1 MVNLKKVPDYDEG
14 RDEVRHM
21 MREIRKKLVVLSN
34 RSPFPAAV
42 KEYID
47 HLEKLDWIYMN
58 LRLDGSPLS
67 RDDVEKI
74 LGGEPVMSGRIMD
87 HVLVER
93 LGELRGELYDLVQR
107 GLDISPELIRIIAA
121 KAGADS
127 TEFRKTTPQL
137 VEYGYT
143 PVLPAE
149 IPGAMSELMAFAG
162 HKGEF
167 ENPFEKAADL
177 HNRYLAI
184 YPFKEGNQIVARA
197 LMEYYLLGEGF
208 PMAYP
213 DMSESEYNGLFAEFC
228 RTGRSKPLA
237 DLLTKAVL
245 DRLELMIQLTG
256 Y

>member
-1 MVNLKKVPDYDEG
+1 MI
-14 RDEVRHM
+14 
-21 MREIRKKLVVLSN
+21 REIRKKLVVLSN

-67 RDDVEKI
+67 REEVEKI
-74 LGGEPVMSGRIMD
+74 LGGEMVINGRIMD

-93 LGELRGELYDLVQR
+93 LGELRRELYDLMQR
-107 GLDISPELIRIIAA
+107 GLDISPELIRNIAA

-127 TEFRKTTPQL
+127 REFRKTTPQL
-137 VEYGYT
+137 VEYDYT

-149 IPGAMSELMAFAG
+149 IPGTMSEFLAFAG
-162 HKGEF
+162 HRDEF
-167 ENPFEKAADL
+167 ENPFEKAASL
-177 HNRYLAI
+177 HNRMLAI
-184 YPFKEGNQIVARA
+184 YPFKEGNQIAARA
-197 LMEYYLLGEGF
+197 LMEYYLLREGF
-208 PMAYP
+208 PMAYL
-213 DMSESEYNGLFAEFC
+213 DMSESEYNGAFC
-228 RTGRSKPLA
+228 DYCRSGSSKSLA

>member
-1 MVNLKKVPDYDEG
+1 MI
-14 RDEVRHM
+14 
-21 MREIRKKLVVLSN
+21 REIRKKLVVLSN

-67 RDDVEKI
+67 REEVEKI
-74 LGGEPVMSGRIMD
+74 LGGEMVINGRIMD

-93 LGELRGELYDLVQR
+93 LGELRRELYDLMQR
-107 GLDISPELIRIIAA
+107 RLDIGPELIRNIAA
-121 KAGADS
+121 KTGVDT

-137 VEYGYT
+137 VEYEYT

-149 IPGAMSELMAFAG
+149 IPGAMSEFLAFAG
-162 HKGEF
+162 HRDEF
-167 ENPFEKAADL
+167 ENPFEKAAGL
-177 HNRYLAI
+177 HNRLLAI
-184 YPFKEGNQIVARA
+184 YPFKEGNQIAARA
-197 LMEYYLLGEGF
+197 LMEYYLLREGF
-208 PMAYP
+208 PMAYL
-213 DMSESEYNGLFAEFC
+213 DMSESEYNGAFC
-228 RTGRSKPLA
+228 DYCRSGSSKPLA
-237 DLLTKAVL
+237 DILTKAVL

>member
-1 MVNLKKVPDYDEG
+1 MI
-14 RDEVRHM
+14 
-21 MREIRKKLVVLSN
+21 REIRKKLVVLSN

-67 RDDVEKI
+67 REEVEKI
-74 LGGEPVMSGRIMD
+74 LGGEMVINGRIMD

-93 LGELRGELYDLVQR
+93 LGELRRELYDLMQR
-107 GLDISPELIRIIAA
+107 RLDIGPELIRNIAA
-121 KAGADS
+121 KTGVDT

-137 VEYGYT
+137 VEYEYT

-149 IPGAMSELMAFAG
+149 IPGTMSEFLAFAG
-162 HKGEF
+162 HRDEF
-167 ENPFEKAADL
+167 ENPFEKAAGL
-177 HNRYLAI
+177 HNRLLAI
-184 YPFKEGNQIVARA
+184 YPFKEGNQIAARA
-197 LMEYYLLGEGF
+197 LMEYYLLREGF
-208 PMAYP
+208 PMAYL
-213 DMSESEYNGLFAEFC
+213 DMSESEYNGAFC
-228 RTGRSKPLA
+228 DYCRSGSSKSLA

>member
-1 MVNLKKVPDYDEG
+1 MI
-14 RDEVRHM
+14 
-21 MREIRKKLVVLSN
+21 REIRKKLVVLSN

-67 RDDVEKI
+67 RGETENI
-74 LGGEPVMSGRIMD
+74 LGGEMVINGRIMD

-93 LGELRGELYDLVQR
+93 LGELRRELYDLGQR
-107 GLDISPELIRIIAA
+107 GLDVSPELIRIIAA
-121 KAGADS
+121 KTGADS

-137 VEYGYT
+137 VEYEYT

-149 IPGAMSELMAFAG
+149 IPGAMSDFLAFAG
-162 HKGEF
+162 HRDEF
-167 ENPFEKAADL
+167 ENPFEKAASL
-177 HNRYLAI
+177 HNRLLAI

-197 LMEYYLLGEGF
+197 LMEYYLLREGF
-208 PMAYP
+208 PMAYL
-213 DMSESEYNGLFAEFC
+213 DMSESEYNGKFC
-228 RTGRSKPLA
+228 DYCRNGSSKPLA
-237 DLLTKAVL
+237 DILTKAVL

>member
-1 MVNLKKVPDYDEG
+1 MI
-14 RDEVRHM
+14 
-21 MREIRKKLVVLSN
+21 REIRKKLIVLSN

-67 RDDVEKI
+67 REEVEKI
-74 LGGEPVMSGRIMD
+74 LGGEMVINGRIMD

-93 LGELRGELYDLVQR
+93 LGELRRELYDLMQR
-107 GLDISPELIRIIAA
+107 GLDISPELIRNIAA

-127 TEFRKTTPQL
+127 REFRKTTPQL
-137 VEYGYT
+137 VEYDYT

-149 IPGAMSELMAFAG
+149 IPGTMSEFLAFAG
-162 HKGEF
+162 HRDEF
-167 ENPFEKAADL
+167 ENPFEKAAGL
-177 HNRYLAI
+177 HNRLLAI
-184 YPFKEGNQIVARA
+184 YPFKEGNQIAARA
-197 LMEYYLLGEGF
+197 LMEYYLLREGF
-208 PMAYP
+208 PMAYL
-213 DMSESEYNGLFAEFC
+213 DMSESEYNGAFC
-228 RTGRSKPLA
+228 DYCRSGSSKSLA

>member
-1 MVNLKKVPDYDEG
+1 MI
-14 RDEVRHM
+14 
-21 MREIRKKLVVLSN
+21 REIRKKLVVLSN

-67 RDDVEKI
+67 REEVEKI
-74 LGGEPVMSGRIMD
+74 LGGEMVINGRIMD

-93 LGELRGELYDLVQR
+93 LGELRRELYDLVQR
-107 GLDISPELIRIIAA
+107 GLDVSPELIRIIAA

-137 VEYGYT
+137 VEYDYT

-149 IPGAMSELMAFAG
+149 IPGAMSDFLAFAG
-162 HKGEF
+162 RRDEF
-167 ENPFEKAADL
+167 ENPFEKAASL
-177 HNRYLAI
+177 HNRMLAI
-184 YPFKEGNQIVARA
+184 YPFKEGNQIAARA
-197 LMEYYLLGEGF
+197 LMEYYLLREGF
-208 PMAYP
+208 PMAYL
-213 DMSESEYNGLFAEFC
+213 DMSESEYNGAFC
-228 RTGRSKPLA
+228 DYCRSGSSKSLA

>member
-1 MVNLKKVPDYDEG
+1 
-14 RDEVRHM
+14 M

-34 RSPFPAAV
+34 RSPFPAAA
-42 KEYID
+42 KEYIA

-67 RDDVEKI
+67 REEAEKI
-74 LGGEPVMSGRIMD
+74 LGGDTVMSGSIMD

-93 LGELRGELYDLVQR
+93 LGVLRGELYDLMQR
-107 GLDISPELIRIIAA
+107 GLDISPELIKLVAA

-137 VEYGYT
+137 VECGYT
-143 PVLPAE
+143 PILPAE
-149 IPGAMSELMAFAG
+149 IPGAMSELMVFAG
-162 HKGEF
+162 NKDEF
-167 ENPFEKAADL
+167 ENPFEKAAQL

-184 YPFKEGNQIVARA
+184 YPFKEGNRIAARA

-208 PMAYP
+208 PMAYL

-228 RTGRSKPLA
+228 RTGSSKPLA

>member
-1 MVNLKKVPDYDEG
+1 MI
-14 RDEVRHM
+14 
-21 MREIRKKLVVLSN
+21 REIGKKLVVLSN
-34 RSPFPAAV
+34 RSPFPTAV
-42 KEYID
+42 KEYIA

-67 RDDVEKI
+67 REEVEKI
-74 LGGEPVMSGRIMD
+74 LGGEMVINGRIMD

-93 LGELRGELYDLVQR
+93 LGELRRELYDLMQR
-107 GLDISPELIRIIAA
+107 RLDIGPELIRNIAA
-121 KAGADS
+121 KTGADS

-137 VEYGYT
+137 VEYDYT

-149 IPGAMSELMAFAG
+149 IPGAMSDFLAFAG
-162 HKGEF
+162 RRDEF
-167 ENPFEKAADL
+167 ENPFEKAASL
-177 HNRYLAI
+177 HNRMLAI
-184 YPFKEGNQIVARA
+184 YPFKEGNQIAARA

-208 PMAYP
+208 PMAYL

-228 RTGRSKPLA
+228 RTGSSKPLA

>member
-1 MVNLKKVPDYDEG
+1 MI
-14 RDEVRHM
+14 
-21 MREIRKKLVVLSN
+21 REIRKKLIVLSN

-67 RDDVEKI
+67 REEVEKI
-74 LGGEPVMSGRIMD
+74 LGGEMVINGRIMD

-93 LGELRGELYDLVQR
+93 LGELRSELYDLVQR
-107 GLDISPELIRIIAA
+107 GLSVSPELIRITAA

-137 VEYGYT
+137 VEYDYT

-149 IPGAMSELMAFAG
+149 IPGAMSDFLAFAG
-162 HKGEF
+162 RRDEF
-167 ENPFEKAADL
+167 ENPFEKAASL
-177 HNRYLAI
+177 HNRMLAI
-184 YPFKEGNQIVARA
+184 YPFKEGNQIAARA

-208 PMAYP
+208 PMAYL
-213 DMSESEYNGLFAEFC
+213 DMSESEYNGAFC
-228 RTGRSKPLA
+228 DYCRSGSSKPLA

>member
-1 MVNLKKVPDYDEG
+1 MI
-14 RDEVRHM
+14 
-21 MREIRKKLVVLSN
+21 REIRKKLVVLSN

-67 RDDVEKI
+67 REEVEKI
-74 LGGEPVMSGRIMD
+74 LGGEMVINGRIMD

-93 LGELRGELYDLVQR
+93 LGELRRELYDLMQR
-107 GLDISPELIRIIAA
+107 GLGVSPDLIRNIVAR
-121 KAGADS
+121 AGADS

-137 VEYGYT
+137 VEYDYT

-149 IPGAMSELMAFAG
+149 IPGTMSEFLAFAG
-162 HKGEF
+162 HRDEF
-167 ENPFEKAADL
+167 ENPFEKAAGL
-177 HNRYLAI
+177 HNRLLAI
-184 YPFKEGNQIVARA
+184 YPFKEENQIVARA
-197 LMEYYLLGEGF
+197 LMEYYLLEEGF
-208 PMAYP
+208 PMAYL
-213 DMSESEYNGLFAEFC
+213 DMSESEYNGVFC
-228 RTGRSKPLA
+228 DYCRNGSSRPLA
-237 DLLTKAVL
+237 DLLTRAVI

>member
-1 MVNLKKVPDYDEG
+1 MI
-14 RDEVRHM
+14 
-21 MREIRKKLVVLSN
+21 REIRKKLVVLSN

-67 RDDVEKI
+67 REEVEKI
-74 LGGEPVMSGRIMD
+74 LGGEMVINGRIMD

-93 LGELRGELYDLVQR
+93 LGELRRELYDLMQR
-107 GLDISPELIRIIAA
+107 RLDIGPELIRNIAA
-121 KAGADS
+121 KTGVDT

-137 VEYGYT
+137 VEYEYT

-149 IPGAMSELMAFAG
+149 IPGAMSEFLAFAG
-162 HKGEF
+162 HRDEF
-167 ENPFEKAADL
+167 ENPFEKAAGL
-177 HNRYLAI
+177 HNRLLAI
-184 YPFKEGNQIVARA
+184 YPFKEGNQIAARA

-208 PMAYP
+208 PMAYL
-213 DMSESEYNGLFAEFC
+213 DMSESEYNGAFC
-228 RTGRSKPLA
+228 DYCRSGSSKSLA

>member
-1 MVNLKKVPDYDEG
+1 MI
-14 RDEVRHM
+14 
-21 MREIRKKLVVLSN
+21 REIRKKLIVLSN

-67 RDDVEKI
+67 REEVEKI
-74 LGGEPVMSGRIMD
+74 LGGEMVINGRIMD

-93 LGELRGELYDLVQR
+93 LGELRRELYDLMQR
-107 GLDISPELIRIIAA
+107 RLDIGPELIRNIAA
-121 KAGADS
+121 KTGVDT

-137 VEYGYT
+137 VEYEYT

-149 IPGAMSELMAFAG
+149 IPGTMSEFLAFAG
-162 HKGEF
+162 HRDEF
-167 ENPFEKAADL
+167 ENTFEKAAGL
-177 HNRYLAI
+177 HNRLLAI
-184 YPFKEGNQIVARA
+184 YPFKEGNQIAARA
-197 LMEYYLLGEGF
+197 LMEYYLLREGF
-208 PMAYP
+208 PMAYL
-213 DMSESEYNGLFAEFC
+213 DMSESEYNGAFC
-228 RTGRSKPLA
+228 DYCRSGSSKPLA

>member
-1 MVNLKKVPDYDEG
+1 MI
-14 RDEVRHM
+14 
-21 MREIRKKLVVLSN
+21 REIRKKLVVLSN

-67 RDDVEKI
+67 RGDVEKI
-74 LGGEPVMSGRIMD
+74 LGGEMVINGRIMD

-93 LGELRGELYDLVQR
+93 LGELRRELYDLMQR
-107 GLDISPELIRIIAA
+107 GLDVSPELIRIIAA

-149 IPGAMSELMAFAG
+149 IPGAMSGFMAFAV
-162 HKGEF
+162 HRDEF

-177 HNRYLAI
+177 HNRLLTI

-197 LMEYYLLGEGF
+197 LMEYYLLEKGF
-208 PMAYP
+208 PMAYL
-213 DMSESEYNGLFAEFC
+213 DLSESEYNDAFC
-228 RTGRSKPLA
+228 DYCRSGSSKPLA

>member
-1 MVNLKKVPDYDEG
+1 MI
-14 RDEVRHM
+14 
-21 MREIRKKLVVLSN
+21 REIRKKLIVLSN

-67 RDDVEKI
+67 REEVEKI
-74 LGGEPVMSGRIMD
+74 LGGEMVINGRIMD

-93 LGELRGELYDLVQR
+93 LGELRRELYDLMQR
-107 GLDISPELIRIIAA
+107 RLDIGPELIRNIAA
-121 KAGADS
+121 KTGVDT

-137 VEYGYT
+137 VEYEYT

-149 IPGAMSELMAFAG
+149 IPGTMSEFLAFAG
-162 HKGEF
+162 HRDEF
-167 ENPFEKAADL
+167 ENPFEKAAGL
-177 HNRYLAI
+177 HNRLLAI
-184 YPFKEGNQIVARA
+184 YPFKEGNQIAARA
-197 LMEYYLLGEGF
+197 LMEYYLLREGF
-208 PMAYP
+208 PMAYL
-213 DMSESEYNGLFAEFC
+213 DMSESEYNGAFC
-228 RTGRSKPLA
+228 DYCRSGSSKSLA

>member
-1 MVNLKKVPDYDEG
+1 MI
-14 RDEVRHM
+14 
-21 MREIRKKLVVLSN
+21 REIRKKLVVLSN

-67 RDDVEKI
+67 REEVEKI
-74 LGGEPVMSGRIMD
+74 LGGEMVINGRIMD

-93 LGELRGELYDLVQR
+93 LGELRRELYDLMQR
-107 GLDISPELIRIIAA
+107 RLDIGPELIRNIAA
-121 KAGADS
+121 KTGVDT

-137 VEYGYT
+137 VEYEYT

-149 IPGAMSELMAFAG
+149 IPGAMSEFLAFAG
-162 HKGEF
+162 HRDEF
-167 ENPFEKAADL
+167 ENPFEKAAGL
-177 HNRYLAI
+177 HNRLLAI
-184 YPFKEGNQIVARA
+184 YPFKEGNQIAARA
-197 LMEYYLLGEGF
+197 LMEYYLLREGF
-208 PMAYP
+208 PMAYL
-213 DMSESEYNGLFAEFC
+213 DMSESEYNGAFC
-228 RTGRSKPLA
+228 DYCRNGSSRPLA
-237 DLLTKAVL
+237 DLLTRAVI